1 LFAIYT
7 YLGRRA
13 RPERWSDASHSH
25 YFRRAKDNIRL
36 MAGESRSARN
46 WRPQILAFSADPAR
60 RERLM
65 RFAAWLEGTSG
76 LSAVAQSVQGSGAVK
91 RRERAEA
98 ERVLQVQAES
108 QGVDVSLVVLAP
120 DVAEALPIIVQSF
133 GVGPL
138 RANTVLFGW
147 PEHPDES
154 RRSDYVATLR
164 EVMRFGLNVVSMSSD
179 QTRWSVM
186 QATDGRA
193 RRIDVW
199 WEDSD
204 EGHLALLLAYLF
216 TRTDDWRRAR
226 LRVCVL
232 IEDPSTAEQ
241 TEESLRLM
249 LESVRIPAEVK
260 AISGRPDL
268 VTHLGGATLVA
279 VPAHLRK
286 ERIIDPGG
294 DDLFQLFE
302 QLPLALP

>member
-1 LFAIYT
+1 
-7 YLGRRA
+7 
-13 RPERWSDASHSH
+13 
-25 YFRRAKDNIRL
+25 
-36 MAGESRSARN
+36 
-46 WRPQILAFSADPAR
+46 
-60 RERLM
+60 
-65 RFAAWLEGTSG
+65 
-76 LSAVAQSVQGSGAVK
+76 
-91 RRERAEA
+91 
-98 ERVLQVQAES
+98 
-108 QGVDVSLVVLAP
+108 
-120 DVAEALPIIVQSF
+120 
-133 GVGPL
+133 
-138 RANTVLFGW
+138 
-147 PEHPDES
+147 
-154 RRSDYVATLR
+154 
-164 EVMRFGLNVVSMSSD
+164 
-179 QTRWSVM
+179 
-186 QATDGRA
+186 
-193 RRIDVW
+193 VW

-260 AISGRPDL
+260 SISGRPDL

-302 QLPLALP
+302 QLPLAVAVMAGAPIDLNAGPESPEHSELLMLEERAEAAEGRLERLERQLEETEHAVIRLRSHSTLNGQPATGELEAAEEQLAMFTRRTLKARAVAERARADLQRLLEAGALRR